1 MAVTYES
8 LMAIQHRNLAVT
20 YTDKDTMLY
29 ALSVGM
35 GAQPLDERMLPFV
48 FEGRPMRTVPSMA
61 SVLMR
66 APVPESGLDFRRML
80 HGEQKLKLFR
90 EIPPYG
96 SLTVDTGVTQVID
109 KGAEKGL
116 VVIFESHARNAEGAA
131 VFTASTVI
139 LARGDGGIGAP
150 PGTLPAPHQIP
161 QRAPDQSIRI
171 DTRPDQ
177 ALLYRLNEDRNPIHA
192 DPKFAEKAG
201 FGRPILHGLCTYG
214 LICGALV
221 RDVCDGDS
229 SRMKSF
235 DLRFAAP
242 VFPGETLELD
252 VWLDDTQ
259 ASFRCR
265 APQRDQV
272 VVDNGCCELQKAPA
286 AS

>member
-8 LMAIQHRNLAVT
+8 LMAIQHRNLPVA
-20 YTDKDTMLY
+20 YSDKDTMLY
-29 ALSVGM
+29 ALSIGM

-66 APVPESGLDFRRML
+66 APVPESGLDFRRLL
-80 HGEQKLKLFR
+80 HGEQRLKLFR
-90 EIPPYG
+90 EIPPHG
-96 SLTVDTGVTQVID
+96 TLTVDAGVSQVID
-109 KGAEKGL
+109 KGADKGL
-116 VVIFESHARNAEGAA
+116 IVVFESRARDAEGAA
-131 VFTASTVI
+131 IFTASTVI

-150 PGTLPAPHQIP
+150 PGALPAPHSIP

-221 RDVCDGDS
+221 RDICDGDP
-229 SRMKSF
+229 SRMRTF

-252 VWLDDTQ
+252 VWVDGPQ
-259 ASFRCR
+259 ISFRCR
-265 APQRDQV
+265 VPQRDLV
-272 VVDNGCCELQKAPA
+272 IVDNGRCDLQS